1 MQEKEEENKKNL
13 WGSSNHQVTAG
24 KKKKKSLSTSDGLK
38 QNLVEFKKSSS
49 IINSLKLGE
58 RDDRWSIQWK
68 NSDSDTCN
76 PKRSL

>member
-1 MQEKEEENKKNL
+1 MQEKEEENKKFL
-13 WGSSNHQVTAG
+13 WGSSNHQVTTG
-24 KKKKKSLSTSDGLK
+24 KRKKSLSTSDGLK
-38 QNLVEFKKSSS
+38 KNPIEFEKSSS

-76 PKRSL
+76 PKRSF